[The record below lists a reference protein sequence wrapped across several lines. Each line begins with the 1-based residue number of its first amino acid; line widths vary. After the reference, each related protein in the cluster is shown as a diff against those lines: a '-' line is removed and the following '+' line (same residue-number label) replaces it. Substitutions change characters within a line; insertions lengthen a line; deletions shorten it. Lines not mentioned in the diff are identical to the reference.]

1 VTADEVLFDALL
13 PPPVLPAFRDSE
25 VQIEIIWSDD
35 DAAVTGRFVR
45 FSAPYERIELDL
57 EGSVAPSAVLR
68 RARPVTFVK
77 TVPAPAATVP
87 FERVW
92 FDEEAS
98 EVEEDEAP
106 KAGWWWL
113 AFSLVAG
120 AAAVVFL
127 ASY

>member
-1 VTADEVLFDALL
+1 MADEVLFDALL
-13 PPPVLPAFRDSE
+13 PPPPLPALRGPTDSE
-25 VQIEIIWSDD
+25 ISIEIIWGDD

-45 FSAPYERIELDL
+45 FSAPYERIELEVDTPI
-57 EGSVAPSAVLR
+57 AALR
-68 RARPVTFVK
+68 RARPTTFAR

-92 FDEEAS
+92 FDDEPAVEEA
-98 EVEEDEAP
+98 EVDGRAS
-106 KAGWWWL
+106 WWWL
-113 AFSLVAG
+113 AVSLLAG

>member
-25 VQIEIIWSDD
+25 VSIEIIWGDD
-35 DAAVTGRFVR
+35 DAAVTNRFVR

-57 EGSVAPSAVLR
+57 DGGGVASAVLR
-68 RARPVTFVK
+68 RAKPVTFVK

-92 FDEEAS
+92 FDEETS
-98 EVEEDEAP
+98 EVEEIAP
-106 KAGWWWL
+106 PRATWWWL
-113 AFSLVAG
+113 VISLLAG
-120 AAAVVFL
+120 AAAVAL
-127 ASY
+127 LM